1 MTCARNTQLNV
12 CGFFWTVLFPT
23 RFMEAEDLNNNVR
36 LKVIYHDLEMGDD
49 AEFQKLG
56 QR

>member
-1 MTCARNTQLNV
+1 MTCARNKQLNV